1 MLKKKFKIVLILL
14 LPAIFLL
21 GILFMIS
28 SNPLQ
33 ATDTAKQEQTSEKD
47 STIDVETKEVAGKT
61 VMMVPTEETEKKIDE
76 LTEKNYKPNE
86 SLVTPVIALSE
97 NSSGASKTPEKSG
110 KSADIQVPK
119 AGIKVMD
126 GTASWDPTTGNPDG
140 PTSDANAG
148 RDSSATNGV
157 VRSWDQITYL
167 LDFSVQNMS
176 VDTTYTNIK
185 YQVTATLHDAVT
197 MMPDGTT
204 PQLNGLIANGQT
216 YKADGTLVQEEVT
229 EAGYSEGTVE
239 STISNTGQVFIP
251 IVVNVLGAPN
261 AQKLKPT
268 FQVKIV
274 SADKENEDGT
284 TETVTMDE
292 IYDNSD
298 FSSLSPAATAVTAKP
313 SVSVNLVQGQEFKG
327 AQASTVLGGDK
338 AGEDQLRA
346 WNIGAAIGLKA
357 LPSSGTNPA
366 RPASDF
372 RGATFPTGHVTFKL
386 GLKGTY
392 QVTGETTTQNLSN
405 SQASEMTVQAVS
417 PALGDSG
424 RPSNTWVMGT
434 GGYTVPSI
442 DAGLLTSPLSVPY
455 ANTQR
460 LFMNQP
466 SGDRSKIGVYD
477 SGTFSA
483 VNENKTTMTN
493 TAEITN
499 SGYVGVYNP
508 YTYNMNGSAYS
519 SSTVKP
525 YSSTEMIVRW
535 HGDTTQKLAESNR
548 WNRYDM
554 TLFVESVN
562 YDGIESDGG
571 SSVDYPTVVTSSGS
585 YGGGVVMN
593 AVSESKITHL
603 NKVGKKVASVS
614 AGSTDLNLNP
624 GGLNL
629 IQNGGNAR
637 IPMGSELSFFYNS
650 RTSNDRIRRF
660 DNMIMWD
667 PTAFKLDVE
676 RYKRLDVDIT
686 LLYAGTNANEIN
698 QFFGVA
704 KNINNT
710 APYNYNSITNN
721 MEVSTMSNN
730 HSKYVWYSS
739 MDEAVAAGDVS
750 AVYTQWKSLD
760 WHAGSSNIM
769 RTGAG
774 VFVKNISTNVGN
786 KTPAGN
792 PLVVLGGTVF
802 FDANDQPVY
811 EPAVNNTS
819 GGSRKGNY
827 YPTIYNS
834 DGTVQST
841 PATYTNWVG
850 ESGYVEPF
858 GITTKTKVAEGLY
871 ESDKEIDI
879 KVRGMLSG
887 SESQDYDT
895 TLNTTLPKGI
905 SYKPDSATDAQGEAL
920 PNPTI
925 TENSDGTTTLRWDF
939 PKTDIKNGTEV
950 NFKVTSNISQLSF
963 DDTGLTSNLTV
974 STVGEMWV
982 TGDKSNKDESVEASR
997 SSSDTFR
1004 VKLDQ
1009 QLVLTKKIDKKA
1021 IEVGTVDPADSEAE
1035 SSTDITYTVTGENN
1049 STQDMTSLKLLDVL
1063 PYNGDSR
1070 KTNYHG
1076 DYRVQS
1082 VTATIVDPTG
1092 KPLPAPAKSKMFYTT
1107 DAPSSS
1113 TYDEKSDPNTI
1124 SGWTEATTSD
1134 PVPSDAKGVLVEATD
1149 MPTGGKLILKIT
1161 IRPNGKQKAGD
1172 MYRNNARL
1180 NSVIDNAVTSQVVET
1195 KIYAR
1200 DLAGYVW
1207 YDDDYDGLIG
1217 NKSNGLPED
1226 PVENIPVKLYRTSL
1240 KDSSYKNELVKNSL
1254 TGEKFIDD
1262 SGNSLIRT
1270 DVNGKYKFENLPE
1283 GKYIAEFIVDDLVVQ
1298 KIAII
1303 TKQSVGSDDTKNSK
1317 ADPNDYK
1324 TPSYQQPKLEDLP
1337 AQLSGS
1343 DKVYHIMDV
1352 NAGLTRMSK
1361 LRLFKYEE
1369 GSVIDSNEDGKLSEA
1384 EIESSGRPLKGA
1396 EFDLYKG
1403 NSTNATD
1410 KIGSAKTDSSGWLEY
1425 PGLIP
1430 GDYTIVETKAPNGF
1444 ELLKDPVKVTIST
1457 YNSIVK
1463 VHVSN
1468 DGKTDLPFTGG
1479 AGPMFIVV
1487 MIVSVLGII
1496 GLGGFYWYY
1505 QHPNEKGEG

>member
-21 GILFMIS
+21 GVLFMVS

-140 PTSDANAG
+140 PTSDDNAG

-167 LDFSVQNMS
+167 LDFSVQNMNL
-176 VDTTYTNIK
+176 DTTYTNIK
-185 YQVTATLHDAVT
+185 YQVAATLPNAIT
-197 MMPDGTT
+197 MMADGTT
-204 PQLNGLIANGQT
+204 PQINGEIANGHI
-216 YKADGTLVQEEVT
+216 YKTDGTAVQEVVS
-229 EAGYSEGTVE
+229 EAGYSEGIVE
-239 STISNTGQVFIP
+239 SSISDTGQVFIP
-251 IVVNVLGAPN
+251 IIANVYGAPN
-261 AQKLKPT
+261 GQRIQPT

-274 SADKENEDGT
+274 SAEKVNDDGT
-284 TETVTMDE
+284 TEIVTMDE
-292 IYDNSD
+292 TYDSND
-298 FSSLSPAATAVTAKP
+298 FSSFAPPAIRVTAKP
-313 SVSVNLVQGQEFKG
+313 SVSVNLTQGQEFKG
-327 AQASTVLGGDK
+327 DKASTILGGDK
-338 AGEDQLRA
+338 AGDAQLRV
-346 WNIGAAIGLKA
+346 WDVGATIGLKA
-357 LPSSGTNPA
+357 LSASGINSA

-372 RGATFPTGHVTFKL
+372 RGTTFPTGPVSFKL

-392 QVTGETTTQNLSN
+392 QVDGETATKELANN
-405 SQASEMTVQAVS
+405 HASEISVQAVS

-424 RPSNTWVMGT
+424 RPNNDWVMGT
-434 GGYTVPSI
+434 GGYSVSNI
-442 DAGLLTSPLSVPY
+442 DTELITSPLSVPY
-455 ANTQR
+455 AKTQQIYTS
-460 LFMNQP
+460 QP
-466 SGDRSKIGVYD
+466 SGDRTKIGVFD
-477 SGTFSA
+477 SGSFYAT
-483 VNENKTTMTN
+483 NENKTTMN
-493 TAEITN
+493 TTSQVTN
-499 SGYVGVYNP
+499 SGYTGVFNP
-508 YTYNMNGSAYS
+508 YTYSMNGSTYS
-519 SSTVKP
+519 PATVKP
-525 YSSTEMIVRW
+525 YSSCEMIVRW
-535 HGDTTQKLAESNR
+535 HGDVTQKLAEVNN

-554 TLFVESVN
+554 SLFIDRVN
-562 YDGIESDGG
+562 YDGIETEGE
-571 SSVDYPTVVTSSGS
+571 SSLEYPTVVSFSGS
-585 YGGGVVMN
+585 YSGSVTLN
-593 AVSESKITHL
+593 AVADSDLKQSNVAGMDIITPKSIY
-603 NKVGKKVASVS
+603 NFK
-614 AGSTDLNLNP
+614 NLNP
-624 GGLNL
+624 GDTLAADAS
-629 IQNGGNAR
+629 GGNAR
-637 IPMGSELSFFYNS
+637 LAMGAEVVLFINTKT
-650 RTSNDRIRRF
+650 RNQKARGTDQ
-660 DNMIMWD
+660 MVMWD

-676 RYKRLDVDIT
+676 RYKRLNTDS
-686 LLYAGTNANEIN
+686 LLGYMAVETNGLE
-698 QFFGVA
+698 QYFGVA
-704 KNINNT
+704 KDIDNT
-710 APYNYNSITNN
+710 APYNYNSTTNN
-721 MEVSTMSNN
+721 IEVSTFSNN
-730 HSKYVWYSS
+730 YSKYEWYSS
-739 MDEAVAAGDVS
+739 MDDAVAAGKVS
-750 AVYTQWKSLD
+750 SIYIRREVSQW
-760 WHAGSSNIM
+760 GSEDMLRS
-769 RTGAG
+769 GAG
-774 VFVKNISTNVGN
+774 AFLKVISTKAGN

-792 PLVVLGGTVF
+792 PLGVLGAHVI
-802 FDANDQPVY
+802 FDQENNTIF
-811 EPAVNNTS
+811 EPAVDIAS
-819 GGSRKGNY
+819 GNARNGNY
-827 YPTIYNS
+827 YPTIYNL

-841 PATYTNWVG
+841 PAQHWNWIG
-850 ESGYVEPF
+850 ESGYLEPF
-858 GITTKTKVAEGLY
+858 AITTTTHVGEDIY
-871 ESDKEIDI
+871 ISNKEIDI
-879 KVRGMLSG
+879 KTKGVVSG
-887 SESQDYDT
+887 SDSQDYDT
-895 TLNTTLPKGI
+895 ALNVTLPKGI
-905 SYKPDSATDAQGEAL
+905 SYKTDSAVDAQGKAL

-925 TENSDGTTTLRWDF
+925 MDNSNGSTILHWDF
-939 PKTDIKNGTEV
+939 SKTDTKKGTEV
-950 NFKVTSNISQLSF
+950 NFKATSDISKLTF
-963 DDTGLTSNLTV
+963 DDTGVTANIIV
-974 STVGEMWV
+974 KTVGEMWV
-982 TGDKSNKDESVEASR
+982 TGDRSDKDESIETVR

-1004 VKLDQ
+1004 IKLDQ

-1134 PVPSDAKGVLVEATD
+1134 PVPSDAKGVLIEATD
-1149 MPTGGKLILKIT
+1149 MPTGGKLVLKIT

-1180 NSVIDNAVTSQVVET
+1180 NSVIDNPVTSQVVET

-1200 DLAGYVW
+1200 DLTGYVW

-1217 NKSNGLPED
+1217 NKSDGFPED
-1226 PVENIPVKLYRTSL
+1226 SVENIPVKLYRTSL
-1240 KDSSYKNELVKNSL
+1240 EDSSYKNELVKNSL